1 VIVRKILNTER
12 DGNVRIFDLKNKKII
27 VINFIIIIALAL
39 LSVLMFQED
48 NLIGSFFGVVVAFTI
63 LVFDNVIKN
72 YKEEGHSRK
81 KMLINI
87 FTHCGIYVIIYG
99 LILFVFKI
107 EVILIIKTMVI
118 QVCSLIYCISRYSV
132 SKKSYIKQVVFYIL
146 FFSIFVGVIVYRL
159 NVEMEIIDVI
169 LYPIVLAASVS
180 ALFCSFF
187 VKLDDK

>member
-1 VIVRKILNTER
+1 MIFRKILNTEGA
-12 DGNVRIFDLKNKKII
+12 GNVKIFELKNKKII

-132 SKKSYIKQVVFYIL
+132 SKESYIKQVVFYIL